1 MCLLMNWVRVSLN
14 ALPSPMCIHSSNQE
28 PRYVIEWVGNFYS
41 LNAMINDILL
51 NIGFFA
57 EFSLNAN
64 FLRVSVMEV
73 ILFNWQF

>member
-1 MCLLMNWVRVSLN
+1 MRCQVPRVSTV
-14 ALPSPMCIHSSNQE
+14 SNQD

-51 NIGFFA
+51 NIVFFA

-64 FLRVSVMEV
+64 FLRVSVIEG

>member
-1 MCLLMNWVRVSLN
+1 MRCQVPRVSTV
-14 ALPSPMCIHSSNQE
+14 SNQD

-51 NIGFFA
+51 NIVFFA

-64 FLRVSVMEV
+64 FLRVSVIEV
-73 ILFNWQF
+73 ILCNWQF